1 MIFTTKSTTKPTT
14 LELKD
19 LIKGLKRGKRKAY
32 DFLYDQYAGL
42 FYTIC
47 MRYASNQ
54 QEAEDLTQEA
64 ILKIV
69 KNIDSFKNDGSFEG
83 WMKRI
88 VVNTCLNEY
97 RKNSVPISAMDD
109 MQEDQLNEMAS
120 SESNGLDQLSEQ
132 ELLAMIMALP
142 TGFRT
147 IFNLVVME
155 GYSHKQVAEELN
167 ITESASRSQL
177 TKAKMKLR
185 DQIMAVNPYMYERTG
200 S

>member
-1 MIFTTKSTTKPTT
+1 MDI
-14 LELKD
+14 KD
-19 LIKGLKRGKRKAY
+19 LIKGLKRGKRQAY
-32 DFLYDQYAGL
+32 DALYDQYAGL

-47 MRYASNQ
+47 LRYSNNQ

-69 KNIDSFKNDGSFEG
+69 NNIDSFKNDGSFEG

-109 MQEDQLNEMAS
+109 MKKDQLNEMAS
-120 SESNGLDQLSEQ
+120 NESNGLDQLSEQ
-132 ELLAMIMALP
+132 ELLSMIMALP

-155 GYSHKQVAEELN
+155 GYSHKQVADELN

-185 DQIMAVNPYMYERTG
+185 EQIIAVNPYIYERTG